1 MRRWWKLVL
10 GVVLFLVVSV
20 VVVWQLIP
28 QQEQGNESVTEV
40 VVEEDGESQ
49 PTPTVEDIEVLASQV
64 ESQDKEV
71 FLDAWDADLESV
83 VGEDAVR
90 ELLMVP
96 EGSIVTASNPMWSDE
111 DGGWTIDITIESPD
125 NESITRTMVIG
136 YVEGQLR
143 ILREVK

>member
-10 GVVLFLVVSV
+10 GVVLFLVVGA
-20 VVVWQLIP
+20 VVVWQLTP
-28 QQEQGNESVTEV
+28 QPEHDDESVPEV
-40 VVEEDGESQ
+40 AVEEDVESQ
-49 PTPTVEDIEVLASQV
+49 PTPIAEDIEVLASQV

-83 VGEDAVR
+83 VGEEAVR

-96 EGSIVTASNPMWSDE
+96 EGSKVTASDPIWSDE
-111 DGGWTIDITIESPD
+111 DGGWTIAMTIETPD
-125 NESITRTMVIG
+125 HGSITRTMVIG